1 MAEPLVPTGF
11 WSYTRDDDTH
21 ADNRLTQLRAML
33 AAELQAQIGGSPKVR
48 VFQDFSMIP
57 LGSTWEREINDA
69 LDQSSFLIPIV
80 TPQFLHSEWC
90 RKELLRFLARERAL
104 GRDDLIFPLRYIDT
118 HHISAPWDGSADD
131 AEALALLRSR
141 QEIDFTALRF
151 DDPKSKP
158 VALKIEELATSIRLA
173 LRREV
178 PRRRGARGATTSD
191 SVLGGV
197 ETSTPR
203 IPDPGV
209 GDQKSP
215 GKGRAWFAGIGV
227 AAVLGAGTIGSVAW
241 LVQRPAPP
249 PVTGTP
255 APPPSLAPVVQAK
268 RPPPPVYPAEAKD
281 CDVCPVMVLVP
292 PGRFTMGATRGE
304 EEAEKVLDSLRGRSS
319 PTRPVTIRQAFYMGK
334 YPVTR
339 GEFAA
344 FIRDKGARPKG
355 SGCLTFEQDKDKK
368 WLWTSRADRSWDN
381 PGFGVL
387 PDQDRQP
394 VVCISH
400 DDAQDYVAWLRE
412 KTRGLDYVLP
422 SETRWEYAARAV
434 QSVDQ
439 PSLPR
444 YWGAAPA
451 CEYGNVA
458 DAALARMIGGT
469 AGDERR
475 FFQCD
480 DRFPSIA
487 PVGRFK
493 PNGFGLYDMLGNAWQ
508 WTGDCWN
515 DTYQGSAPLDEA
527 PWTTGDCSR
536 RSLRGGSWGDYPR
549 DVRAP
554 LRGGND
560 TGDRLTITGFRVART
575 IFHP

>member
-21 ADNRLTQLRAML
+21 ADKRLSQLRAML
-33 AAELQAQIGGSPKVR
+33 ADELQGQIGGSPKVR

-80 TPQFLHSEWC
+80 TPRFLHSEWC

-104 GRDDLIFPLRYIDT
+104 GRDDLIFPVRYIDT
-118 HHISAPWDGSADD
+118 RHISAPWDGSADD
-131 AEALALLRSR
+131 AEVLALLRSR

-178 PRRRGARGATTSD
+178 PRRRGARGATAPESAA
-191 SVLGGV
+191 GGAG
-197 ETSTPR
+197 TSTPR

-209 GDQKSP
+209 SDRKGPDKS
-215 GKGRAWFAGIGV
+215 RAWLAGIGV
-227 AAVLGAGTIGSVAW
+227 VAVLGAGTIGAVA
-241 LVQRPAPP
+241 LLKQGPAPP
-249 PVTGTP
+249 PATVKQASQPSP
-255 APPPSLAPVVQAK
+255 APVAQAK
-268 RPPPPVYPAEAKD
+268 PPPPPAYPAETKD

-292 PGRFTMGATRGE
+292 PGRFTMGATKEE
-304 EEAEKVLDSLRGRSS
+304 EEAENVPEALRGLSS
-319 PTRPVTIRQAFYMGK
+319 PTRPVTIRQSFYMGQ

-344 FIRDKGARPKG
+344 FVREKGARP
-355 SGCLTFEQDKDKK
+355 SGYGCVSFEQDKDKK
-368 WLWTSRADRSWDN
+368 WSMTVRADISWDN
-381 PGFGVL
+381 PGFGSL

-394 VVCISH
+394 VVCVSH
-400 DDAQDYVAWLRE
+400 DDAQDYVAWLRR
-412 KTRGLDYVLP
+412 KTGGLDYLLP

-434 QSVDQ
+434 RSLDE

-444 YWGAAPA
+444 YWGAASA
-451 CEYGNVA
+451 CEHANVA
-458 DAALARMIGGT
+458 DAAFARMTGGT
-469 AGDERR
+469 AGDSGR

-487 PVGRFK
+487 PAGRFK
-493 PNGFGLYDMLGNAWQ
+493 PNGFGLHDMLGNVWQ
-508 WTGDCWN
+508 WTRDCWN
-515 DTYQGSAPLDEA
+515 DSYRGSPPQDDA
-527 PWTTGDCSR
+527 PWTTGDCGGQ
-536 RSLRGGSWGDYPR
+536 SLRGGSWGNYPSV
-549 DVRAP
+549 VRAAY
-554 LRGGND
+554 RNQTD
-560 TGDRLTITGFRVART
+560 SGDRNTLTGFRVART
-575 IFHP
+575 LSPP